1 MFLISRASLKKH
13 NLLWLHRR
21 GLPAAFLF
29 TLTSIYALVAEEP
42 ERLGCCSLLRH
53 LRGSYILPLNIRM
66 QSFLTIDLMYCSG
79 VSILHSCGCNY
90 ICLSVVGLL
99 HEGYERPDHALQ
111 CPMSA
116 ISADCSRHGMKHLSP
131 PLGHSVLS
139 RISRSHEKVSS
150 PCSLLAQSFCI
161 RPEYDTQAPF
171 SFFERPDKWEAWE
184 AWAHDSMQ
192 IIGIFLQT

>member
-116 ISADCSRHGMKHLSP
+116 ISADCSRHGMKHLFP

-139 RISRSHEKVSS
+139 RISRAPMRKYHHPAVYWPS
-150 PCSLLAQSFCI
+150 PSALGRNMIPKLPS
-161 RPEYDTQAPF
+161 PF
-171 SFFERPDKWEAWE
+171 LSDRT
-184 AWAHDSMQ
+184 S
-192 IIGIFLQT
+192 